1 MVNPPFKEEVQAIT
15 RDTSEKYIIPPN
27 EKQVLGDLLIGL
39 KRFRN
44 TVRWKEFFRLEKL
57 KKLQRNLSPTSTINN
72 FDFEKGGEEEIVP
85 EDEGL
90 WTKLKPSFTKSAP
103 KGSDELETF
112 LRELE
117 RKLLSD
123 LETTAPKNLTE
134 KAKEITSLERKLQ
147 GATNTV
153 VIPTDKTNS
162 FQVILL
168 EDYKKMG
175 PLPVGRKSKGDK

>member
-1 MVNPPFKEEVQAIT
+1 M
-15 RDTSEKYIIPPN
+15 
-27 EKQVLGDLLIGL
+27 IGL

-72 FDFEKGGEEEIVP
+72 FDFEKGEEEEIVP

-90 WTKLKPSFTKSAP
+90 GTKLKPSFTKSTP

-123 LETTAPKNLTE
+123 LETNTPKNLTK
-134 KAKEITSLERKLQ
+134 KAKEIISLERKLQ

-168 EDYKKMG
+168 EDYKKWV
-175 PLPVGRKSKGDK
+175 LCQLDEKAKVINEDKLEKIYEEATLLLTSL